1 MAVMLGTAHEF
12 YLSRS
17 WHNKSAM
24 MISQPAA
31 VAGRPAFHRPAQ
43 PIPEARVLISTA
55 QVREGFS
62 PLCPSCYSDCGK
74 EATTDSDGHF
84 TIANVDDALLFNVLI
99 AARS

>member
-1 MAVMLGTAHEF
+1 MGWLLSMVPGT
-12 YLSRS
+12 LV
-17 WHNKSAM
+17 
-24 MISQPAA
+24 AA
-31 VAGRPAFHRPAQ
+31 DLRGTVTDESGQ

-74 EATTDSDGHF
+74 AATTDSDGHF
-84 TIANVDDALLFNVLI
+84 TIANIDDALLFNVLI